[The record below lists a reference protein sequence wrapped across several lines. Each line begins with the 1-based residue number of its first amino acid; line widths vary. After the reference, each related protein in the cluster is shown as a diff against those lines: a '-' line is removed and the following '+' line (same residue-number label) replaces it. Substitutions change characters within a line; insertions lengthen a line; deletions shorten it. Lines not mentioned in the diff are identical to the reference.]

1 MCTML
6 RWEVCLLTAN
16 FLSYVSHKNQQ
27 CSRADRGMVRSS
39 VSTVLSNT
47 PPKVGQSPK
56 EKGKLG
62 VGPQAY
68 TPRTRGGIIHINY
81 VSAYGLYKLW
91 LFLINIILFYASI
104 LMHYSILSTY
114 RNKIQNKNSLGI
126 GTCKWN
132 QTSLRSF
139 HCLFKKGRYWFI
151 QTFGKSEA
159 YFNLLVIENY
169 LKNV

>member
-6 RWEVCLLTAN
+6 RWEVCLLTAT

-62 VGPQAY
+62 WGLKP
-68 TPRTRGGIIHINY
+68 TLPIH
-81 VSAYGLYKLW
+81 V
-91 LFLINIILFYASI
+91 
-104 LMHYSILSTY
+104 
-114 RNKIQNKNSLGI
+114 R
-126 GTCKWN
+126 
-132 QTSLRSF
+132 
-139 HCLFKKGRYWFI
+139 
-151 QTFGKSEA
+151 
-159 YFNLLVIENY
+159 V
-169 LKNV
+169 